1 MFIQPTLSSALAM
14 GKSIRSK
21 RIQKNKAA
29 LNQKVF
35 KKIEL
40 QRLEQVVLH
49 EKEKFASQIAA
60 KMTVEEPK
68 ADSMAICDP
77 EQKQAKGNRRSLR
90 GKKFDP
96 HGLGKKEA
104 HFK

>member
-1 MFIQPTLSSALAM
+1 MA
-14 GKSIRSK
+14 KSIRSK

-40 QRLEQVVLH
+40 ERLEQVVLH
-49 EKEKFASQIAA
+49 EKEKFATQIASSMA
-60 KMTVEEPK
+60 VEEQK
-68 ADSMAICDP
+68 QDSMAICESSSAQQDQP
-77 EQKQAKGNRRSLR
+77 SRKKANNRSKRGN
-90 GKKFDP
+90 KFDS

-104 HFK
+104 SFN